1 MSCSRDSSGWQPLH
15 SMSTSRRENEFCAKF
30 IAVFHKFWKLTIVG
44 PSSIHRLAWEYNG
57 ELYGFSAVK
66 VKLVDSLI

>member
-1 MSCSRDSSGWQPLH
+1 MFPADGSHYISLF
-15 SMSTSRRENEFCAKF
+15 TSRKENEFWAKF
-30 IAVFHKFWKLTIVG
+30 FAVFHEYLKVMIAV
-44 PSSIHRLAWEYNG
+44 PSYND